1 MSKIL
6 VVDDS
11 ATMRKIVMKGAK
23 GVVATIGKSNP
34 EFFEACDGIE
44 ALEQLTKHEGISLI
58 LCDVNM
64 PNMDGIQFVRC
75 IRDQKA
81 LEETNVGSKSLL
93 KRVSN
98 MIPIVMVTTEGGLE
112 KVQEALAAGAND
124 YLKKPFTPEQLA
136 EKIGQFLD

>member
-23 GVVATIGKSNP
+23 GAASTIGKPEP
-34 EFFEACDGIE
+34 EFIE
-44 ALEQLTKHEGISLI
+44 AGDGLEGLEQLSKHDGINLI

-93 KRVSN
+93 KRVGN

-136 EKIGQFLD
+136 EKIGGFLG